1 MTAEPRR
8 PGRPRDETIDEEIV
22 DCLFQLVEEVG
33 LEGVTIDA
41 IADRAGVSKPTIYR
55 RWASK
60 EDLMVDAVAGL
71 VGDIEIPD
79 GEDIREVL
87 LHAIGRLESYMSKT
101 TAGVILPWMI
111 AEVAR
116 DSAIGRR
123 YTEAV
128 IIPGRKALAG
138 HIEAAIAKGE
148 LRQDLDVDMAVDM
161 LLGPMI
167 VNKLLAGYRTP
178 PDEWAEQFIDAL
190 LEGWRP

>member
-128 IIPGRKALAG
+128 IIPGRTALAG